1 MEEAEKAE
9 GEAEG
14 EAEKAEDGVEDG
26 VMARRR
32 VDAPCWRRAAPPT
45 RFPRQTAH
53 RHGVVRITSPLDV
66 PPNDWG
72 QERCMELPPVGE
84 KKKRRF
90 ESNRPRWFIPGVLY
104 TDVVD
109 RSTCAFSTGARPGVH
124 SFIIMA
130 SHSATQ
136 KLASLATQARKVA
149 DPLYA
154 RLRAETVKSY
164 EQMMAANKEYVVAD
178 AVAADK
184 LAKQWFYTKMSQ
196 IPGGIKT
203 SAAELGVLKGKLGGW
218 KELSAQ
224 EMGVLVAFGAELFA
238 WFSIGEIVGRGGSIT
253 GYDI

>member
-1 MEEAEKAE
+1 MRVL
-9 GEAEG
+9 
-14 EAEKAEDGVEDG
+14 D
-26 VMARRR
+26 RRETGC
-32 VDAPCWRRAAPPT
+32 P
-45 RFPRQTAH
+45 
-53 RHGVVRITSPLDV
+53 
-66 PPNDWG
+66 
-72 QERCMELPPVGE
+72 
-84 KKKRRF
+84 
-90 ESNRPRWFIPGVLY
+90 FI
-104 TDVVD
+104 
-109 RSTCAFSTGARPGVH
+109 RSF
-124 SFIIMA
+124 IMA
-130 SHSATQ
+130 SNSATQ

>member
-1 MEEAEKAE
+1 VHGIATSR
-9 GEAEG
+9 GE
-14 EAEKAEDGVEDG
+14 
-26 VMARRR
+26 
-32 VDAPCWRRAAPPT
+32 
-45 RFPRQTAH
+45 
-53 RHGVVRITSPLDV
+53 
-66 PPNDWG
+66 
-72 QERCMELPPVGE
+72 
-84 KKKRRF
+84 KKRRF

-124 SFIIMA
+124 SFVHSFIMA